1 MPVLV
6 ILTRYHGDESNSK
19 WGQGQRGGSSDR
31 NFAPDPE
38 YIWIYEY
45 LTRLHLCVCVFIQI
59 YETNKHGTK
68 LILMRIAN
76 FDSPLWH
83 NSFWRSRLFVIVCC
97 CVWWLWLSIWNI
109 AKKALLSQTLAAH
122 YVLSSWWSEQCY
134 NRQKLLLQNLLD
146 ILSGAMFNLVCITF
160 RPYGPTMAILD
171 PKIAIFGLIWP

>member
-109 AKKALLSQTLAAH
+109 AKKALLSQTLAALTKSTKSKPGETLLKPWNLFH
-122 YVLSSWWSEQCY
+122 FTQSLFILQIQWSQ
-134 NRQKLLLQNLLD
+134 
-146 ILSGAMFNLVCITF
+146 ILENS
-160 RPYGPTMAILD
+160 
-171 PKIAIFGLIWP
+171 K